1 MSQTVLLVDDEPDIL
16 QLLEIALARMN
27 LNTVSAKTLKEAMA
41 LLETSEPDL
50 CLTDMRLPDGN
61 GLQLVEHVQQ
71 LERELPVA
79 VITAHGS
86 VEAAIDALK
95 LGAFDFVSKP
105 VALDK
110 LRELVGHA
118 LNLTRTEPPS
128 STRDLIGS
136 SPATERLRSKV
147 KKVARSQ
154 APIHIHGESGAGKEV
169 VARLVH
175 SSSSRHAGPFI
186 AVNCGAIPPEL
197 VESELFGHLKG
208 SFTGAMHDKQ
218 GLFQAAEGGTLLL
231 DEVAD
236 LPLATQVKLLRVIQE
251 KAVRPVGSETEV
263 SVDVRLISATHK
275 RLNQEVAAGRFRD
288 DLFYRIHVIDIEV
301 PALRERKEDITDLA
315 LHLLQKVAED
325 NGDEVKTLS
334 SEAMEQLCHA
344 DYPGNVRQLENTL
357 ARAAAM
363 SETAIIGI
371 DDLEELTPVSHP
383 LIASQV
389 VSNNTDGPTGS
400 LDATTSLSAVAGD
413 LEGHMDS
420 IEREIL
426 QNAMTEYRWNK
437 TAAAKAL
444 GVSFRS
450 LRYRL
455 KKLGL
460 DD

>member
-1 MSQTVLLVDDEPDIL
+1 VSQTVLLVDDEPDIL

-27 LNTVSAKTLKEAMA
+27 LNTVSAKTLEEAMA

-118 LNLTRTEPPS
+118 LNLTRSDHPPL
-128 STRDLIGS
+128 TRDLIGS

-147 KKVARSQ
+147 KKVSRSQ

-236 LPLATQVKLLRVIQE
+236 LPLATQVKLLRVLQE

-288 DLFYRIHVIDIEV
+288 DLFYRINVIDIEV
-301 PALRERKEDITDLA
+301 PALRERKEDIPDLA
-315 LHLLQKVAED
+315 LHLLKKVAED

-334 SEAMEQLCHA
+334 PEAMEQLCHA
-344 DYPGNVRQLENTL
+344 NYPGNVRQLENTL

-363 SETAIIGI
+363 SETAVIGI
-371 DDLEELTPVSHP
+371 EDLEELTPASHP
-383 LIASQV
+383 VVASPA
-389 VSNNTDGPTGS
+389 VSSNTDEATNS
-400 LDATTSLSAVAGD
+400 LDAATSLSAVAGD